1 MYVDTGAEKMREYTG
16 STFNDTTIYQ
26 KNDGEW
32 IEKPSD
38 AITTYTN
45 GTFLPSYITTSTS
58 LQNFPYGYAIQD
70 ISAHSEIEE
79 LREMIARLTAK
90 PYFMKIQCH
99 NCGAPITIESSN
111 HLVKCKYC
119 HTAYFSGTQLV
130 NAI

>member
-1 MYVDTGAEKMREYTG
+1 MGAA
-16 STFNDTTIYQ
+16 SVPISNIYQ
-26 KNDGEW
+26 KISGEW
-32 IEKPSD
+32 IEKPSVTIATSD
-38 AITTYTN
+38 NAFLSPYISSIKLKGTPYTVK
-45 GTFLPSYITTSTS
+45 
-58 LQNFPYGYAIQD
+58 D
-70 ISAHSEIEE
+70 VSAHSEIEE

-99 NCGAPITIESSN
+99 NCGAPLVVESSN

>member
-1 MYVDTGAEKMREYTG
+1 MSTVVESPPGSGIWTEKV
-16 STFNDTTIYQ
+16 SVPISNIYQ
-26 KNDGEW
+26 KVSGEW
-32 IEKPSD
+32 IEKPS
-38 AITTYTN
+38 AT
-45 GTFLPSYITTSTS
+45 ITTS
-58 LQNFPYGYAIQD
+58 LQSFPYTYAIQD

-111 HLVKCKYC
+111 HLIKCKYC

>member
-1 MYVDTGAEKMREYTG
+1 M
-16 STFNDTTIYQ
+16 STVSAPISNIYQ
-26 KNDGEW
+26 KVSGEW
-32 IEKPSD
+32 IENPSVTI
-38 AITTYTN
+38 ATSNTAPLTPYISSMYT
-45 GTFLPSYITTSTS
+45 
-58 LQNFPYGYAIQD
+58 
-70 ISAHSEIEE
+70 AHSEIEE

-119 HTAYFSGTQLV
+119 STAYFSGTQLV

>member
-1 MYVDTGAEKMREYTG
+1 M
-16 STFNDTTIYQ
+16 STTNTANSNIY
-26 KNDGEW
+26 GW
-32 IEKPSD
+32 IEKPS
-38 AITTYTN
+38 ATISTCNNVIST
-45 GTFLPSYITTSTS
+45 PYIGSTS
-58 LQNFPYGYAIQD
+58 LQFTPYTAK
-70 ISAHSEIEE
+70 SAHNEIDE
-79 LREMIARLTAK
+79 LREMIAKLTAK